1 MDTLTDMI
9 PNTIIEIEKLNFS
22 KDDILIIKT
31 DLIKR
36 NTSDFYRFVNKLKE
50 QFPDRFIL
58 FTTTQ
63 DIDFKCM
70 PIEQF
75 FNLMKTVEKELFP
88 EDEESKENNN

>member
-1 MDTLTDMI
+1 MI

-58 FTTTQ
+58 FTATQ